1 MKNVETISV
10 GQMSTSELQ
19 ARLHFFARRG
29 KQLNGHMSVKN
40 EAGIYVVKPIGEVVA
55 NFFTDMAGTLLDP
68 EKIRQRD
75 EFMKRVEA
83 DPETRKQFNAMRLE
97 QYDNFLYANL
107 NWINQYATVVRLEDN
122 ERPMEQNT
130 TGKELKCS
138 YVSEDGTV
146 DKMTITKEVAE
157 RELPLRRITT
167 PNVRYKVWDLYR
179 GSVVDAALKAI
190 NLSRDLSNKIERE
203 FLVMIKASAFGVFL
217 FADSKKCNW
226 DYLASQD
233 IVTANLPPSNDITV
247 SNSPGYFD
255 WSTLDDIIDYC
266 NRWSGLG
273 GEDLRPTGIVRVASK
288 NVRKFASGTTPSG
301 ALASP
306 IAESMLEKG
315 WTGVV
320 YRGVS
325 WRFVPD
331 ATLTPSDN
339 QAWPEFNLKP
349 ARVFF
354 KPSGDREVI
363 RTGQQFAELF
373 DKNEEERQ
381 MSKVYSASINAAARK
396 NIARFNFGTTTNA
409 TTGTLVA

>member
-1 MKNVETISV
+1 
-10 GQMSTSELQ
+10 MSTSELQ
-19 ARLHFFARRG
+19 ARLQFFSRQS
-29 KQLNGHMSVKN
+29 KQMCGQMIVQKDGVDL
-40 EAGIYVVKPIGEVVA
+40 IRPIGEEVS
-55 NFFTDMAGTLLDP
+55 NFFSQMAGALTDP
-68 EKIRQRD
+68 EKIKQRD
-75 EFMKRVEA
+75 EFMKRVEN
-83 DPETRKQFNAMRLE
+83 DPETRRQFNAMRLE
-97 QYDNFLYANL
+97 QYDNFLYAQL
-107 NWINQYATVVRLEDN
+107 NWISMYAQVVRLGDA
-122 ERPMEQNT
+122 ERPMEQNS
-130 TGKELKCS
+130 TGKELKCF
-138 YVSEDGTV
+138 YIAEDGTV
-146 DKMTITKEVAE
+146 DKMTISQDVVD
-157 RELPLRRITT
+157 RELPLRRLTT

-179 GSVVDAALKAI
+179 GSIVDAALKAI
-190 NLSRDLSNKIERE
+190 NMSRDLAQQVEAE
-203 FLVMIKASAFGVFL
+203 FIKMIKASAFGPFVFTG
-217 FADSKKCNW
+217 KKCNW
-226 DYLASQD
+226 DYVPGGAID
-233 IVTANLPPSNDITV
+233 TANLPPTNDIV
-247 SNSPGYFD
+247 VAGSPGYFD

-288 NVRKFASGTTPSG
+288 NIRKFSSGVTPSG

-320 YRGVS
+320 YRGVT

-331 ATLTPSDN
+331 PTLKPSDN

-381 MSKVYSASINAAARK
+381 MSKVYSASINNAVRK
-396 NIARFNFGTTTNA
+396 NIARFSFGTVTAANA
-409 TTGTLVA
+409 GSLTQ